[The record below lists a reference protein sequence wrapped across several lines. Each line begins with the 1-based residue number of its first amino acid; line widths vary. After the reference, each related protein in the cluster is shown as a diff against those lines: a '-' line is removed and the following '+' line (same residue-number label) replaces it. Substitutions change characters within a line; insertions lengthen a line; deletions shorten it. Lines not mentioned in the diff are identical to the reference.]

1 MQDSVV
7 IVLNGGFGN
16 QLFQLAKAIELSS
29 DFNVSINTT
38 IGVTPRTNS
47 GLPSILDYE
56 LPGSISVDAI
66 PLSLA
71 SQRVIRFLISTSLRR
86 FTNPLIGRFVKLIH
100 VVTKATFL
108 FVSNQWDGIY
118 VAEEI
123 GQTKIDLKP
132 GKNLVVGYFQ
142 TTNWQDVNRI
152 RTTMADLKHK
162 RGTQFLQEYIQK
174 ARFERPLIL
183 HIRMGDYR
191 NEKSIGMIDENYVEL
206 ALRYAIDQN
215 EFHKIWLFS
224 DEPEEALSLVP
235 SHLHPRIE
243 VMREV
248 EGSPTLTQ
256 EVMRLGCGYV
266 LSNSTFGWWA
276 AYLSRNEPKTVII
289 PDPWF
294 KKIEEPLG
302 LIPTTW
308 TRIAR

>member
-1 MQDSVV
+1 MQNSVV

-86 FTNPLIGRFVKLIH
+86 FTNPLIARFVKLLH

-123 GQTKIDLKP
+123 GQTKINLKP
-132 GKNLVVGYFQ
+132 GKNLLVGYFQ

-174 ARFERPLIL
+174 ARFEQPLIL

-191 NEKSIGMIDENYVEL
+191 NEKSIGMIDETYVEL
-206 ALRYAIDQN
+206 ALRYAIDEN

-256 EVMRLGCGYV
+256 EVMRLGYGYV

>member
-1 MQDSVV
+1 MKDSVV

-56 LPGSISVDAI
+56 LPKSISVDDLPQSFAN
-66 PLSLA
+66 
-71 SQRVIRFLISTSLRR
+71 QRVIRFLISTSLRS
-86 FTNPLIGRFVKLIH
+86 FSNPLVGRFVKLMNL
-100 VVTKATFL
+100 VVKAIFL
-108 FVSNQWDGIY
+108 FVSNQWDGVY
-118 VAEEI
+118 VADGI
-123 GQTKIDLKP
+123 GQTKINLKP

-142 TTNWQDVNRI
+142 TTNWKDVNLI
-152 RTTMADLKHK
+152 RATMAELEHK
-162 RGTQFLQEYIQK
+162 QGARFLQGYIK
-174 ARFERPLIL
+174 IARFEHPLIL

-191 NEKSIGMIDENYVEL
+191 NEKSIGMIDKNYVEL
-206 ALRYAIDQN
+206 ALSYAINQG
-215 EFHKIWLFS
+215 EFKKIWLFS
-224 DEPEEALSLVP
+224 DEPEEAMSLVP
-235 SHLHPRIE
+235 SYLHPKVE
-243 VMREV
+243 VIPEV

-302 LIPTTW
+302 LIPTSW